1 MLCLIAAMAMMG
13 ANVPLSKLLIAA
25 IPVEVL
31 LPLRFVVAS
40 AVLAVLARSEPGPS
54 LFRLTSRQWG
64 EVGVLALAGSVLFT
78 WFLLEGVH
86 RTSGASAGI
95 IMAALPAVVA
105 VAGLMLG
112 ERLRRGEGAMIAL
125 AVAGVGM
132 IQLWGAGGAGGGS
145 GLSSEIVGNLLIG
158 CAVLCEATFVLV
170 ARRISTE
177 VGPMRLSLAVA
188 LVSLI
193 VCAPFGIGGV
203 LRLEAGTV
211 SPGLWALLVWY
222 AMTASVLCTVLWYR
236 GVAHVERWAA
246 GLATAAV
253 PVSALAVAAVVLGE
267 RISVAQMAGGALV
280 VAAIVAGT
288 LCGRRR

>member
-1 MLCLIAAMAMMG
+1 MLSLIAAMALMG
-13 ANVPLSKLLIAA
+13 ANVPLSNLLIAA

-31 LPLRFVVAS
+31 LMLRFVVAS
-40 AVLAVLARSEPGPS
+40 AVLAVLSRSEPGPP
-54 LFRLTSRQWG
+54 LAALTVRQWG
-64 EVGVLALAGSVLFT
+64 EVVVLALAGSVLFT
-78 WFLLEGVH
+78 WFLLEGVR

-132 IQLWGAGGAGGGS
+132 IQVWGVGGAGGKS
-145 GLSSEIVGNLLIG
+145 GISSEIAGNLLIA

-177 VGPMRLSLAVA
+177 VGPIRLSLAVA
-188 LVSLI
+188 LVSLL

-203 LRLEAGTV
+203 LRLDASTV
-211 SPGLWALLVWY
+211 SLGLWALLVWY

-253 PVSALAVAAVVLGE
+253 PVTALAVSAVVLGE
-267 RISVAQMAGGALV
+267 RISVVQMAGGALV
-280 VAAIVAGT
+280 IGAIAAGA
-288 LCGRRR
+288 LSGRGR